1 MSARNPEAL
10 IDDDVLAE
18 LRGAMGP
25 EAFADIAA
33 TFCDQV
39 AAMTAAFSA
48 AARAHDQRELARIAH
63 ELVGLAGT
71 MGAPRL
77 VVVAREA
84 MRLNREDCSE
94 AMQAVAATLE
104 REAAATLEAFR
115 EIVPA

>member
-39 AAMTAAFSA
+39 AAMTGAFSA
-48 AARAHDQRELARIAH
+48 AASAHDQRELARISH
-63 ELVGLAGT
+63 ELIGLAGT

-84 MRLNREDCSE
+84 MRLNREGCTE
-94 AMQAVAATLE
+94 AMQAVAVTLE

-115 EIVPA
+115 TLVPA